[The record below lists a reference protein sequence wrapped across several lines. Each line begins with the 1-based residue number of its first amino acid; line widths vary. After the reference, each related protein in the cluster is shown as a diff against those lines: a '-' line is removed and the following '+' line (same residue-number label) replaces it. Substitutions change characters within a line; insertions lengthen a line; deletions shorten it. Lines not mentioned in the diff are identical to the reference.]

1 MRSRELV
8 LLIHGLGG
16 SRLDMW
22 PMQRHLQRAGFRAIN
37 WNYRSIGNA
46 VETHAQRLKNSIDE
60 FNDDP
65 AIDSIHIAGHSMGGI
80 ITRTM
85 LSNLPSEALT
95 VSKLQ
100 RVVMLA
106 SPQRGSHAARRLEP
120 WVGWMSPALGQLSD
134 EPESFVNQLANPF
147 QKHGIEFATIEAS
160 KDRVVDSSSVQLE
173 GQADFARMIGHHG
186 YMPWYRDA
194 MQLVESF
201 LIHGRFETSESDC
214 STKVV
219 K

>member
-22 PMQRHLQRAGFRAIN
+22 PMQRHLQRSGFRAIN

-46 VETHAQRLKNSIDE
+46 VETHAQRLQVAIDA

-65 AIDSIHIAGHSMGGI
+65 SIDSIHIAGHSMGGI

-85 LSNLPSEALT
+85 LSNLPSDASA
-95 VSKLQ
+95 VGKLK

-134 EPESFVNQLANPF
+134 EPESFVNQLGNPF
-147 QKHGIEFATIEAS
+147 QKHRIEFATIEAS
-160 KDRVVDSSSVQLE
+160 KDRVVDPSSVQLE

-194 MQLVESF
+194 MHLVESF
-201 LIHGRFETSESDC
+201 LVHGRFEKRESDC
-214 STKVV
+214 IARIAK
-219 K
+219 